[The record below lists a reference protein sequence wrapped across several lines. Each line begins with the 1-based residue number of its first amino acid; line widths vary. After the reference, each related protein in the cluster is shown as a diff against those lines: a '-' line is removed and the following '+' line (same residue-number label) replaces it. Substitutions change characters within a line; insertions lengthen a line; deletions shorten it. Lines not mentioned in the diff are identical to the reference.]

1 MFTVLIIPAW
11 LSIFLGLILKGKAP
25 KLHIVACFAISFGI
39 TFAVLLMFIAY
50 VEYSLH
56 HLFDR

>member
-1 MFTVLIIPAW
+1 LIIPAW